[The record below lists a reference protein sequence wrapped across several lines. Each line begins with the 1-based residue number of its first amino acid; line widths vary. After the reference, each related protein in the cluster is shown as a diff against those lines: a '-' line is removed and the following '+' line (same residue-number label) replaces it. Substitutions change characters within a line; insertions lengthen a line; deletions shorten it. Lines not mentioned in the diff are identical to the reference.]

1 MLSIGTHLPSRTT
14 VPALLE
20 PKKDT
25 ARDELAETTA
35 LPETKAVEGVT
46 VTFSGASLKAAGAEK
61 AANSDIEDSGLS
73 DNVQKLLKMIRQLK
87 QQIAEKMAE
96 MAAVMAD
103 KRLSPEQAQA
113 KVASL
118 QSALGGLQA
127 GLATAYASL
136 TEAMK
141 NLSAEDALKAA
152 SLMAK

>member
-1 MLSIGTHLPSRTT
+1 MLSIGTPLPSRTT
-14 VPALLE
+14 VPTLPDAEKPSAGNE
-20 PKKDT
+20 PP
-25 ARDELAETTA
+25 ATTA
-35 LPETKAVEGVT
+35 LPATKAVAGVT

-73 DNVQKLLKMIRQLK
+73 ENVQKLLKMIRQLK
-87 QQIAEKMAE
+87 QQIAEKMTE

-113 KVASL
+113 KIASL

-127 GLATAYASL
+127 GLVSAYASL
-136 TEAMK
+136 TQAMRD
-141 NLSAEDALKAA
+141 LGAEDALKAA